1 MGASLYSIHQ
11 LILPRAS
18 HEHCA
23 GQCRREANISGHLEM
38 RTQTS
43 RNTAGNECDVLGYR
57 EQHLTMMRSQPSV
70 DSFMGQRN
78 CTGQRL

>member
-23 GQCRREANISGHLEM
+23 GQCRREANISRHLEM

-57 EQHLTMMRSQPSV
+57 EQHLTMMQSQPSV